1 MSAPRRAEV
10 VAALSLLYAAQGIP
24 FGFAAEFLPVVLREG
39 GASRT
44 LIAVTGWLQ
53 APWQLK
59 ILWSP
64 LADRPAVRAR
74 SREILLTLQMVL
86 AAVMALHAVFAGP
99 PPVLAGWFAL
109 TFLAALVAATQDIF
123 VDAFA
128 VRTLGEKDRG
138 YGNAAQVAGYRVG
151 MVVGGGG
158 MLVLSRSLGPRGTLL
173 ACAGLIAAVSLGAFA
188 LRGEPAG
195 EVARD
200 AEREHAPA
208 RGVGSSLALLRD
220 LVRAAWPVTAVALTY
235 KLGVHAASG
244 ILKPLLVDHGW
255 DRAAIGHAVVTFG
268 AAASVLGS
276 LLGAQMHRA
285 WGERAAMISAAV
297 LQCAAVLALI
307 AVERAHA
314 PRALSTALIALEHLA
329 SGAGTTALF
338 AGLMTA
344 TRRDRAALHY
354 TALTSLNV
362 VGIFA
367 GSILGAALADLF
379 GVSAT
384 FVVSAALCLAPLPL
398 LRRWDRHAAQSAGLE
413 DARATP

>member
-1 MSAPRRAEV
+1 
-10 VAALSLLYAAQGIP
+10 
-24 FGFAAEFLPVVLREG
+24 
-39 GASRT
+39 
-44 LIAVTGWLQ
+44 
-53 APWQLK
+53 
-59 ILWSP
+59 
-64 LADRPAVRAR
+64 
-74 SREILLTLQMVL
+74 
-86 AAVMALHAVFAGP
+86 
-99 PPVLAGWFAL
+99 
-109 TFLAALVAATQDIF
+109 
-123 VDAFA
+123 
-128 VRTLGEKDRG
+128 
-138 YGNAAQVAGYRVG
+138 
-151 MVVGGGG
+151 
-158 MLVLSRSLGPRGTLL
+158 
-173 ACAGLIAAVSLGAFA
+173 
-188 LRGEPAG
+188 
-195 EVARD
+195 
-200 AEREHAPA
+200 
-208 RGVGSSLALLRD
+208 
-220 LVRAAWPVTAVALTY
+220 VTAVALTY

-285 WGERAAMISAAV
+285 WGERAAMISAAW
-297 LQCAAVLALI
+297 LQCAAVLALL

-362 VGIFA
+362 VAIFA

-398 LRRWDRHAAQSAGLE
+398 LRRWDQHAAQSAGLE